1 MLIDQYLRQ
10 SHFEEKH
17 TITIDSTP
25 AEVYLAIKKLD
36 FSQSKIIRFLFWL
49 RGIPKVALKL
59 EGFLDIGFIK
69 LSENVGEEMVLAEV
83 GRPWKANGDLR
94 ELNADQF
101 CSFDE
106 SGFVKIVWNFHVAQ
120 LNEGTRVTTITRVY
134 CTDRLSKRVFSFYWF
149 FIAPFSKWIRRILLR
164 IIRKDVETNTG
175 STEGRGEEKE

>member
-1 MLIDQYLRQ
+1 MLIDQYLRPR
-10 SHFEEKH
+10 HFEEIH

-25 AEVYLAIKKLD
+25 AEVYQAIKKLD
-36 FSQSKIIRFLFWL
+36 FSHSKIIRFLFWL
-49 RGIPKVALKL
+49 RGMPKEALKL

-69 LSENVGEEMVLAEV
+69 LSEKVGEEIVLGEV

-94 ELNADQF
+94 ELDANQF
-101 CSFDE
+101 CSFNE

-134 CTDRLSKRVFSFYWF
+134 CTDRVSKRIFSFYWF

-164 IIRKDVETNTG
+164 LIKKDVETTTG
-175 STEGRGEEKE
+175 STQGKGVEKP